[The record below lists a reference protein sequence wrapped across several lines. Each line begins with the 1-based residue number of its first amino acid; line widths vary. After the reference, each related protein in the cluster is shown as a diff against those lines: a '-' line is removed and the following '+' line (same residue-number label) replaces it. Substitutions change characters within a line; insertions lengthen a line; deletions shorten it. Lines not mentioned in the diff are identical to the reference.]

1 MTMKKT
7 FAGRLIASLVLAIVF
22 IVIAFSGCTTSS
34 KTENSDG
41 TQTTKILE
49 GTVTFSDK
57 TDKVKV
63 TSGYVYS
70 TDEVLLMEVHVVD
83 YGIIKLTFDK
93 SDEPDARGAYR
104 YDIRADE
111 CKALVVNEV
120 QPVTVTAQLLVT
132 TTNEASYKVF
142 EKTYTTANVWTPN
155 Y

>member
-104 YDIRADE
+104 YDIRANE
-111 CKALVVNEV
+111 CEALVVNNV

-132 TTNEASYKVF
+132 TTNEMSYKVF